1 MTFNEIIKANPEA
14 GELAM
19 EMVYEKLTGKCWH
32 RFKDQYDPVE
42 CEKCGKMWPG
52 SSGCPE
58 TPPRLLHS
66 LDAWPPLWDR
76 MTEVQKDAI
85 TDVFIQMTCDGILE
99 TSYYWEIPAHHHL
112 EACLTVLEGD
122 CPECEGEGYKECI
135 ECDPSAKVVSCER
148 INIGEGCAIKCTC
161 TNGKVSLYK
170 LWERKVS
177 CTHINTD
184 I

>member
-1 MTFNEIIKANPEA
+1 MDFFEQAKRLGGPYPRFELAFFGA
-14 GELAM
+14 GEMIRNPFWEAM
-19 EMVYEKLTGKCWH
+19 EEEAIRTGNEFQLARFLDRLTGIISTEAMGVSTTI
-32 RFKDQYDPVE
+32 RQLE
-42 CEKCGKMWPG
+42 
-52 SSGCPE
+52 SSFVWFA
-58 TPPRLLHS
+58 PRYT
-66 LDAWPPLWDR
+66 R
-76 MTEVQKDAI
+76 
-85 TDVFIQMTCDGILE
+85 
-99 TSYYWEIPAHHHL
+99 
-112 EACLTVLEGD
+112 ACLTVLEGD